1 MKNASP
7 PGVVRRLRDWA
18 RRRAGIGIR
27 VAVAAAL
34 LVALSVG
41 VLGTAVVWFVGRAL
55 EHDAD
60 STATQRALEIV
71 TTLEQSG
78 PSTVETFLASARG
91 ETTVAQVVD
100 DAGAVL
106 ASSPQL
112 DGEPPLIEPSVAP
125 GQTSRLRSDSL
136 PVGDGTPYLLVEFG
150 VNTGGANLT
159 VIVAQSLETAES
171 SVDTVTV
178 VLAVGLPF
186 VAVVAGAVTLA
197 LAGRSLRP
205 VEAIRRE
212 VSVITAQ
219 HLDRRVPV
227 PDAEDEVSRLAETMN
242 DMLARVEVAHH
253 AQRRFVTDAGH
264 ELRSPLTTV
273 KARLQLV
280 GDAPTPADWPETHL
294 VLTSEVDRIER
305 IVANLL
311 LLARADASGLML
323 QAEVVD
329 LDDLVEEERLRLRA
343 ATGLTVSGQVR
354 AVRCVGDRHQL
365 AQVLRNLTDNALS
378 HARSRIELTL
388 AAEDGQAII
397 EVADDGPGIP
407 VEDRTRVFGRFV
419 RLDPARARS
428 AGGTGLG
435 LAIVTEVVRAHEG
448 TVTAGVGL
456 DGGARFVV
464 RIPVHDPRHHQ
475 PPSSA
480 NR

>member
-1 MKNASP
+1 M
-7 PGVVRRLRDWA
+7 

-41 VLGTAVVWFVGRAL
+41 LLGTAVVWFVGRTL

-60 STATQRALEIV
+60 STAMQRAVEIV
-71 TTLEQSG
+71 TTVEQHG
-78 PSTVETFLASARG
+78 ADTAATAFASARS
-91 ETTVAQVVD
+91 ETSVAQVVD
-100 DAGAVL
+100 DTGRVL

-112 DGEPPLIEPSVAP
+112 DGEPPLIEPNVTP
-125 GQTSRLRSDSL
+125 GQTRHLRSESL
-136 PVGDGTPYLLVEFG
+136 PVGDGTPYLLVEIG
-150 VNTGGANLT
+150 LRRGGADLI
-159 VIVAQSLETAES
+159 VIVAQSLQTAES
-171 SVDTVTV
+171 SVHTVAV
-178 VLAVGLPF
+178 VLAVVLPL
-186 VAVVAGAVTLA
+186 VAVIAGAVTFA

-212 VSVITAQ
+212 VSTITAQ
-219 HLDRRVPV
+219 QLDRRVPV
-227 PDAEDEVSRLAETMN
+227 PQAEDEVSRLAETMN
-242 DMLARVEVAHH
+242 DMLARVEVAHD
-253 AQRRFVTDAGH
+253 AQCRFVADAGH

-280 GDAPTPADWPETHL
+280 GNTSTPADWPESHS
-294 VLTSEVDRIER
+294 VLTLEVNRIER

-323 QAEVVD
+323 QTEVIE

-343 ATGLTVSGQVR
+343 ATGITVSGQVM

-365 AQVLRNLTDNALS
+365 AQVLRNLTDNAVS

-388 AAEDGQAII
+388 VAEDSQAII

-407 VEDRTRVFGRFV
+407 LEDRTRVFARFV

-435 LAIVTEVVRAHEG
+435 LAIVTEVVRAHNG

-456 DGGARFVV
+456 DGGARFIV
-464 RIPVHDPRHHQ
+464 RIPIHHTGEHQ
-475 PPSSA
+475 PPSRA
-480 NR
+480 NRYPTPRTV